1 MLRKKINRTEQ
12 EVQEWAGGGGGTFVI
27 LTESLEKGLAK
38 ETLILSTC
46 RPLGTECHAEDS
58 ESQARR

>member
-1 MLRKKINRTEQ
+1 MGRWR
-12 EVQEWAGGGGGTFVI
+12 GGTFVI
-27 LTESLEKGLAK
+27 LTKRAWKRAWLRRLM
-38 ETLILSTC
+38 ILSTR